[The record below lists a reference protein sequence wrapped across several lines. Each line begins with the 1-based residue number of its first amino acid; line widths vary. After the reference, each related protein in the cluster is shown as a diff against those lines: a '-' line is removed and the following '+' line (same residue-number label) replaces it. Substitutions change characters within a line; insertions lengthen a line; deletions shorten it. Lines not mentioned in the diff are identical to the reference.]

1 MDTYN
6 GYYAASLIGCEW
18 LAIHVDGS
26 NQSYFSK
33 DKLST
38 FGAICG
44 EIQGKCRGWV
54 ALFGLNLKS
63 ILFSMDSL

>member
-6 GYYAASLIGCEW
+6 GYYAALVIGCEW

-44 EIQGKCRGWV
+44 ETQEKRSSWV
-54 ALFGLNLKS
+54 ALFESKTHSFLN
-63 ILFSMDSL
+63 

>member
-6 GYYAASLIGCEW
+6 GYYAVSVIGCEW
-18 LAIHVDGS
+18 LAIHVAGS

-44 EIQGKCRGWV
+44 ERQEEH
-54 ALFGLNLKS
+54 
-63 ILFSMDSL
+63 

>member
-44 EIQGKCRGWV
+44 EIQGKCRGPQQEERGGV
-54 ALFGLNLKS
+54 EVSG
-63 ILFSMDSL
+63 I